1 MRTARPLTLS
11 LARLSAAALAVGV
24 VGTLPVITPSGS
36 APRSVPSHL
45 TSIAVS
51 GVDTAALA
59 RAPRVPA
66 AADGP
71 SATSAPTRV
80 VAMTPERSTA
90 PFRVLGVTWR
100 GSAAPDLTAWV
111 RTRHAGAWSP
121 WQEVHSDASH
131 APDPGTAEAAH
142 ERGGTEPLIVE
153 PSDGVQLRVDSA
165 AAAPQDLA
173 LDLVDPGTSPADA
186 SVGQQPPA
194 SAQASGSRPAVYT
207 RAQWG
212 ADESLRRANPEYGTI
227 RVGFVHHTAGSN
239 TYTQADVPAIIRGI
253 YAYHV
258 NGRGWN
264 DIGYNFLVDKYGRMW
279 EGRYGGMDKPVIG
292 AHTGGYNSQS
302 FAMSALGTFN
312 TTVPPSAMLT
322 AYNKLYA
329 WKLSLHRVDPLG
341 STVMTDADGYPTR
354 TYRNISG
361 HRDYNDGSNNTEC
374 PGDALYAKIN
384 GIRSAAR
391 SLQGTMFY
399 SPRASKTSWS
409 YGTAGA
415 TLTATASK
423 TLTWKVAITSPCA
436 TTTVRTLTGTG
447 TASGGISAVW
457 DGKAADGTWARP
469 GTYDLTLTATNGS
482 GTLNNAP
489 PWTVRVTV
497 LPTATSPE
505 GLCPERIGGSN
516 RYAVSVAVSRLAN
529 PTATTIV
536 VANGT
541 EAAMGDALVSGP
553 LARSKK
559 AALLLTYASTLP
571 PEVSAEITRRKA
583 TTAFLVGGTG
593 SVSTNVVTQLRALGI
608 TAVTRYDGV
617 DRFEV
622 AANVARAIAPSSP
635 DVMVASGRPA
645 AMADGL
651 VLSGP
656 AAGLVRPI
664 VLVTDSYVP
673 APTAQ
678 VLKTVGAQ
686 RTVVAGGTATVPD
699 SVMNQLPSPTRLGGQ
714 SRYEVSAS
722 VASWAR
728 GKIPVSSV
736 LVSSGVQMALADTL
750 SGGQLGRPTLY
761 VNSLVVPAP
770 VASWLDT
777 SPDLSKVTVLGGSA
791 SVPDRVAGRAQQAAL
806 Q

>member
-1 MRTARPLTLS
+1 
-11 LARLSAAALAVGV
+11 
-24 VGTLPVITPSGS
+24 
-36 APRSVPSHL
+36 
-45 TSIAVS
+45 
-51 GVDTAALA
+51 
-59 RAPRVPA
+59 
-66 AADGP
+66 
-71 SATSAPTRV
+71 
-80 VAMTPERSTA
+80 
-90 PFRVLGVTWR
+90 
-100 GSAAPDLTAWV
+100 
-111 RTRHAGAWSP
+111 
-121 WQEVHSDASH
+121 
-131 APDPGTAEAAH
+131 
-142 ERGGTEPLIVE
+142 
-153 PSDGVQLRVDSA
+153 
-165 AAAPQDLA
+165 
-173 LDLVDPGTSPADA
+173 
-186 SVGQQPPA
+186 
-194 SAQASGSRPAVYT
+194 
-207 RAQWG
+207 
-212 ADESLRRANPEYGTI
+212 
-227 RVGFVHHTAGSN
+227 
-239 TYTQADVPAIIRGI
+239 
-253 YAYHV
+253 
-258 NGRGWN
+258 
-264 DIGYNFLVDKYGRMW
+264 
-279 EGRYGGMDKPVIG
+279 
-292 AHTGGYNSQS
+292 
-302 FAMSALGTFN
+302 
-312 TTVPPSAMLT
+312 
-322 AYNKLYA
+322 
-329 WKLSLHRVDPLG
+329 
-341 STVMTDADGYPTR
+341 
-354 TYRNISG
+354 
-361 HRDYNDGSNNTEC
+361 
-374 PGDALYAKIN
+374 
-384 GIRSAAR
+384 
-391 SLQGTMFY
+391 MFY

-423 TLTWKVAITSPCA
+423 TLTWKVAVTSPCA
-436 TTTVRTLTGTG
+436 ATTVRTLTGTG

-457 DGKAADGTWARP
+457 DGKSADGTWARP

-559 AALLLTYASTLP
+559 AALLLTYATTLP

-593 SVSTNVVTQLRALGI
+593 SISTNVVTQLRALGI

-622 AANVARAIAPSSP
+622 AANVARAVAPTSP

-645 AMADGL
+645 AIADGL

-673 APTAQ
+673 APTAL

-699 SVMNQLPSPTRLGGQ
+699 AVMNQLPSPTRLGGQ

-736 LVSSGVQMALADTL
+736 LVSAGVQTALADTL

-791 SVPDRVAGRAQQAAL
+791 SVPDRVAGLAQQAAL